1 MVSTISIL
9 MLLLVWRKEDNSY
22 KKSAFGTPLPRGI
35 RVAPRRP
42 ITNKLNAYGGA
53 ICTRVDRIW
62 QNAQKFGGGSALSGF
77 LVGGKRSAVERK
89 SGKFRGT
96 QF

>member
-22 KKSAFGTPLPRGI
+22 KKSAFVAPLPRGI

-53 ICTRVDRIW
+53 ITTRVGRMHI
-62 QNAQKFGGGSALSGF
+62 NLAEAQ
-77 LVGGKRSAVERK
+77 R
-89 SGKFRGT
+89 
-96 QF
+96 